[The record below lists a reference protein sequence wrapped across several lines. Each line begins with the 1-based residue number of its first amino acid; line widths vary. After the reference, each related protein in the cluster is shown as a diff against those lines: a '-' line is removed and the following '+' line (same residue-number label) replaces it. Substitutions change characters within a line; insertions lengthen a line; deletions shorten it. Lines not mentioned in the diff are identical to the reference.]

1 MIKAIQKRTSIRHF
15 KSEPLAKDDI
25 EDIIKSGMYAP
36 SSHNKQPWKF
46 YVMQGKSKNK
56 LVDIYET
63 KIMSVKN
70 PNVFLIGTL
79 EAMRQAPVIILIY
92 NRLGK
97 DVESSLDLEE
107 RFEEVCNVQSIGAC
121 IENMCIEATSKDIG
135 SLWICDI
142 FRAYKEIHNYML
154 KDGQIIAA
162 LALGYSRENYMTKNR
177 LPFDEVV
184 EWYN

>member
-1 MIKAIQKRTSIRHF
+1 
-15 KSEPLAKDDI
+15 
-25 EDIIKSGMYAP
+25 
-36 SSHNKQPWKF
+36 
-46 YVMQGKSKNK
+46 MQGKSKNK